1 MNMTSL
7 KHNLLNTILAII
19 CSIPNVCEPAY
30 YSRVIFHSHNFH
42 HMKCVTHY
50 DYKKDFVS
58 MSCTQNAEDKASKV
72 TNKLCKL

>member
-1 MNMTSL
+1 MSV
-7 KHNLLNTILAII
+7 NLLII
-19 CSIPNVCEPAY
+19 QGSF
-30 YSRVIFHSHNFH
+30 FHSHNFH

>member
-1 MNMTSL
+1 MSV
-7 KHNLLNTILAII
+7 NLLII
-19 CSIPNVCEPAY
+19 QGSF
-30 YSRVIFHSHNFH
+30 STHNFH